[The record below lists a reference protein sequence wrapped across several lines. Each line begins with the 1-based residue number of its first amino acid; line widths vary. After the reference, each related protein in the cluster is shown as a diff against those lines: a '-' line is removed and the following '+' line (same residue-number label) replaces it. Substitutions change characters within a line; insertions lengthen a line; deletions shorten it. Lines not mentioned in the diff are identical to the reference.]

1 MRNHSNRMRRL
12 ILRFQNPC
20 RAMRASTWNVT
31 DGHWR
36 TRRIKK
42 AYMLDEEV
50 WS

>member
-1 MRNHSNRMRRL
+1 MRNHPNRMRRL
-12 ILRFQNPC
+12 IVGLQNPS

-36 TRRIKK
+36 THRIKK
-42 AYMLDEEV
+42 VYMLDEEV